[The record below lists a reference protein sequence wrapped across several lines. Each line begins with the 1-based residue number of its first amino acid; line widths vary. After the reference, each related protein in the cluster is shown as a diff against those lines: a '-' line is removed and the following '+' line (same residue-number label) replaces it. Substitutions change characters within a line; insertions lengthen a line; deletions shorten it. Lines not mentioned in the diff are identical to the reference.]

1 MPEIVGHN
9 ENKSQGLKRDCV
21 PVASG
26 EAYCTHENTKPRQD
40 QRVEGAGKVV
50 DGEQLGWWGRSH
62 GCEMELG
69 LEDQS
74 QTSHVKSRVNSASR
88 GGGPASIKAQWGQSG
103 VRNGRAI
110 QKRLSEGF
118 RLNLRAMGMDCSVLN
133 TQS

>member
-1 MPEIVGHN
+1 MVG
-9 ENKSQGLKRDCV
+9 KI
-21 PVASG
+21 
-26 EAYCTHENTKPRQD
+26 
-40 QRVEGAGKVV
+40 
-50 DGEQLGWWGRSH
+50 
-62 GCEMELG
+62 ELG

-74 QTSHVKSRVNSASR
+74 QTSHVKSRGNSASR
-88 GGGPASIKAQWGQSG
+88 GGGTASIKAQWGQSG